1 MGEIITHFEI
11 DEEKL
16 AILKPCM
23 EHYGVGLDNDEW
35 SHNIISSQA
44 VIYQNGVIAHRN
56 LTVNH
61 SVDSV
66 ELALCK
72 TIAAEAESIMSGV
85 EVGMG
90 SESSDTFH
98 QFFIAAHTNEIIPN
112 KIDESL
118 IRSKFGGTIFPLA
131 TITVEPLKESGIWWS
146 EVEYDGS
153 ESSHEYFKPWKSMV
167 EWFNNR
173 VEFID
178 TACIRIGD
186 SKELLWLGLEKN
198 ILPGCVLPRLILGL
212 TRKGSLVGLFGI
224 SVQT

>member
-16 AILKPCM
+16 TILKPCM
-23 EHYGVGLDNDEW
+23 ENYGVGSDEEEW
-35 SHNIISSQA
+35 PHNIISNQA
-44 VIYQNGVIAHRN
+44 VVYQNGIITRRN
-56 LTVNH
+56 SSVSH
-61 SVDSV
+61 SVDST
-66 ELALCK
+66 ELVLCK
-72 TIAAEAESIMSGV
+72 TLAAEAENIMSGV

-98 QFFIAAHTNEIIPN
+98 QFFIAVNTSEAIPS

-118 IRSKFGGTIFPLA
+118 IRAKFGGTIFPLA
-131 TITVEPLKESGIWWS
+131 TITVEPLMEAGIWWL

-153 ESSHEYFKPWKSMV
+153 ESAPEYFQPWKSMIS
-167 EWFNNR
+167 WFNNCS
-173 VEFID
+173 EFID
-178 TACIRIGD
+178 TAFIRIGD
-186 SKELLWLGLEKN
+186 SNELFWLGLQQN

-212 TRKGSLVGLFGI
+212 TRHGSLVGLFGI